1 MKISSKLSLAAL
13 SLTAALMPSPAFAHP
28 GGDHVHG
35 LLAGL
40 EHPLFG
46 VDHLLAMVAIGM
58 IAARSGRIGFLVV
71 PPAFVLAM
79 MAGAAFG
86 IAGVGLPSIETGI
99 ALSLVVFG
107 AMVALARPLPLAAT
121 ASLAAIFGLFHG
133 SAHGLEIPESASG
146 LAYAA
151 GFVVATSALHAAG
164 ALSALKL
171 AGRSG
176 MVRAAGAATSLV
188 GMAMVSQVF

>member
-1 MKISSKLSLAAL
+1 MKISSKLITAAL
-13 SLTAALMPSPAFAHP
+13 SLAAALTPSLAFAHP

-58 IAARSGRIGFLVV
+58 IAARSGRTGFLVV
-71 PPAFVLAM
+71 PPAFVAAM
-79 MAGAAFG
+79 MAGAALG
-86 IAGVGLPSIETGI
+86 IAGIALPSVETGI

-107 AMVALARPLPLAAT
+107 AMVALARPLPLAAA
-121 ASLAAIFGLFHG
+121 ASLAAVFGLFHG
-133 SAHGLEIPESASG
+133 NAHGLEIPESAGG

-151 GFVVATSALHAAG
+151 GFVLATSALHAAG

-176 MVRAAGAATSLV
+176 MVRTAGAATSLV

>member
-1 MKISSKLSLAAL
+1 MKISSKFFLAAL
-13 SLTAALMPSPAFAHP
+13 SLAATLMPSLALAHP

-46 VDHLLAMVAIGM
+46 FDHLLAMVAIGM

-71 PPAFVLAM
+71 PPAFVAAM
-79 MAGAAFG
+79 ITGAALG
-86 IAGVGLPSIETGI
+86 IAGTGLPSVETGI

-107 AMVALARPLPLAAT
+107 AMVALARPLPLAAA

-133 SAHGLEIPESASG
+133 NAHGIEVPENAGG

-151 GFVVATSALHAAG
+151 GFVFATSALHAAG

-171 AGRSG
+171 AGRPAV
-176 MVRAAGAATSLV
+176 VRTAGAATSLFGV
-188 GMAMVSQVF
+188 AMVSQMF